1 MCDKIEKAVVLKL
14 NMINLIIDSF
24 FPQAVPMV
32 NIPMNNISNMGG
44 NSMQNGNMTG
54 NNVQNDRPNQ
64 FRPNAPVQPI
74 RPVAGSIT
82 RRRNSM
88 HHSNFSPAQ
97 AEIHEFNIQF
107 PPIPPYRAPMPNP
120 RMPPVQTRLPSLMEL
135 TIHPPPSLLIPPPQ
149 LPPLN
154 LNGSQNGQD
163 IVQSPR
169 FPQTP
174 PPRLIDPRLARRVL
188 QTSKLL
194 PSDQQNGGNS
204 NAVPNQSNT
213 PKTPL
218 KPARIFDGEKRKIS
232 LNEYKQPAEREK
244 NRENR
249 VELNAVSIGNSTL
262 VPPKSVPPNS
272 VLANSVLSNSVPSNS
287 MLPNPMHSNSLPSNS
302 SLSNSV
308 PSNPVP
314 PNRVEQVAERNANQ
328 RPDVPAI
335 SPSKGIP
342 ANDIAIKTEQVIENK
357 ENCVQDDNLEN
368 DYDTDSTDPFDPDDF
383 KASRTQNEI
392 QADDIIG
399 GIHSNFNKKIQNKFE
414 YWKIKILV
422 FRYSLAK
429 I

>member
-1 MCDKIEKAVVLKL
+1 MA
-14 NMINLIIDSF
+14 
-24 FPQAVPMV
+24 
-32 NIPMNNISNMGG
+32 
-44 NSMQNGNMTG
+44 G

-64 FRPNAPVQPI
+64 FRPNALVQPI
-74 RPVAGSIT
+74 HNSIT

-88 HHSNFSPAQ
+88 HYSNFPPDSEQ
-97 AEIHEFNIQF
+97 REFYSQF

-120 RMPPVQTRLPSLMEL
+120 RMPPVQTRFPSLMEL
-135 TIHPPPSLLIPPPQ
+135 TVHPPPSLLIPPPQ

-154 LNGSQNGQD
+154 LNGLENEPN

-194 PSDQQNGGNS
+194 PSDQQNGGNL
-204 NAVPNQSNT
+204 NAVPNQSST

-218 KPARIFDGEKRKIS
+218 KPAKIFDGEKRKIS
-232 LNEYKQPAEREK
+232 LKEYKQPSEREK

-249 VELNAVSIGNSTL
+249 VELNAGSIGDSI
-262 VPPKSVPPNS
+262 SVPPNS
-272 VLANSVLSNSVPSNS
+272 VLPNSVLSNSVPSNS
-287 MLPNPMHSNSLPSNS
+287 MLPNPVHPNSLPSNS
-302 SLSNSV
+302 VRSNSV

-314 PNRVEQVAERNANQ
+314 PNRVEQVTEHCNANQ
-328 RPDVPAI
+328 RSDAPAI
-335 SPSKGIP
+335 SPSKDIS

-357 ENCVQDDNLEN
+357 ENGEQDENLET
-368 DYDTDSTDPFDPDDF
+368 DYDTDSTASFNPEDF

-399 GIHSNFNKKIQNKFE
+399 GIHSNFNKKIQNHFE

-422 FRYSLAK
+422 FRYSVAE